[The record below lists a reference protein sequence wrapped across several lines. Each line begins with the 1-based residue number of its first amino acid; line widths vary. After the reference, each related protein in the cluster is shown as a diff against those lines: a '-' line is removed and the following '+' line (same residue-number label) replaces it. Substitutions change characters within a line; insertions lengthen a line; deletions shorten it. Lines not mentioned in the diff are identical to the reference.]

1 MEREWERRPARKAQM
16 MWFYLQGFVL
26 KAKKQNENGEKCVL
40 CQNEKIHSL
49 DYVEEGTKLKGK

>member
-1 MEREWERRPARKAQM
+1 M

-26 KAKKQNENGEKCVL
+26 KAKKQNENEEKCVL

-49 DYVEEGTKLKGK
+49 AYVEEGTKLKGK